1 MMVCFFGSYDIVNI
15 TMYEGKYK
23 QDMAM
28 AIDDNFTYS
37 LSVYDF
43 LEFLKL
49 NSVSRA
55 QYFEYFGDML
65 KKNFDVNIIDIKNI
79 LNDYNLK
86 VEQKSMKTI
95 LLSED

>member
-1 MMVCFFGSYDIVNI
+1 MVCFFGSYDIVNI